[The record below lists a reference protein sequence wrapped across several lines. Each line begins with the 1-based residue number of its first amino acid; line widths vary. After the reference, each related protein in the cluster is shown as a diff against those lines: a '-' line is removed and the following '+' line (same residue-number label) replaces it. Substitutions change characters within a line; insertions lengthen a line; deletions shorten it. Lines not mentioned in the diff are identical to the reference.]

1 MANEEILKPELTL
14 LQKDEYYL
22 FYEML
27 MQSLKTDD
35 VKVGIHKSLSLLR
48 YYLKSGNVSLYRKEE
63 DRIYYNKINDSK
75 LQDLKRPI
83 NCIVNKTSALVEGK
97 GIFHLNLDFSERI
110 NNLTMIHIKLD
121 ESDWILSI
129 NKIDKTKN
137 LEEHY
142 WEQVKDTMQIILK
155 RAASYERNTMAIN
168 TDLLTGVDNRNSY
181 ETRIQTLK
189 ESEQNLVF
197 GLFDIFRLKYI
208 NDNHS
213 HAVGDL
219 YIKKT
224 AEILKKYWPKYEKKN
239 QDEEVEKKETGHC
252 IYRIGGDEF
261 ALLTTTENIE
271 LTKIKAKLACEEAS
285 LMDLGLGKNIPLGL
299 NRGIVLHQPND
310 FIKNTT
316 MRADE
321 IISKDKALMYSK
333 YNLERRR

>member
-1 MANEEILKPELTL
+1 MVNEEILKPELKL
-14 LQKDEYYL
+14 LKKDEYYL

-27 MQSLKTDD
+27 MQSLKMDD
-35 VKVGIHKSLSLLR
+35 VKLGIHNSLSLLR
-48 YYLKSGNVSLYRKEE
+48 YHLKSGNVSLYRKEE
-63 DRIYYNKINDSK
+63 DGTYSNKINDSN
-75 LQDLKRPI
+75 LQDLKKTI
-83 NCIVNKTSALVEGK
+83 NCIVDKTSTLVEGK
-97 GIFHLNLDFSERI
+97 GMLHLNLEFSERI
-110 NNLTMIHIKLD
+110 NNLIMIHIKLE

-129 NKIDKTKN
+129 NKMDEAKN
-137 LEEHY
+137 LEQNF
-142 WEQVKDTMQIILK
+142 WEQVKETMKIILK
-155 RAASYERNTMAIN
+155 RAASYERNITAIN

-181 ETRIQTLK
+181 ETRIQKLN

-197 GLFDIFRLKYI
+197 GIFDIFRLKYI

-213 HAVGDL
+213 HPVGDL

-239 QDEEVEKKETGHC
+239 HDEEVEKKETGHC

-261 ALLTTTENIE
+261 ALLTTVENIK
-271 LTKIKAKLACEEAS
+271 LTKVKAKLACEEAS
-285 LMDLGLGKNIPLGL
+285 LMDLGLGKDIPLGL

-321 IISKDKALMYSK
+321 IMSKDKALMYSK